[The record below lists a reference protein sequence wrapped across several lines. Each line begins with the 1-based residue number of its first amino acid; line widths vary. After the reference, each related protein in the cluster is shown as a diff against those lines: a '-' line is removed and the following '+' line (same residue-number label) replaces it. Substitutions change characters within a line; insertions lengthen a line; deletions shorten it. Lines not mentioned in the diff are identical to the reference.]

1 MNIMKRNL
9 LFLIMAIFTFS
20 LISCNA
26 QVEKKEVKVITVPEA
41 KTILAEE
48 ANAIILD
55 VRTPEEFQEGHIED
69 AILINFFDEN
79 FEEQV
84 ALLDKNKPV
93 LIYCRSGNR
102 SNKASKILADL
113 GFTEIYDITEGY
125 AGWN

>member
-1 MNIMKRNL
+1 MKRKL
-9 LFLIMAIFTFS
+9 LHLIMAIFTFS

-48 ANAIILD
+48 PNAIILD
-55 VRTPEEFQEGHIED
+55 VRTPEEFQEGHIEN
-69 AILINFFDEN
+69 AILINFFDDN

-102 SNKASKILADL
+102 SNKAGKILADL

-125 AGWN
+125 VGWE

>member
-1 MNIMKRNL
+1 MMKRNL
-9 LFLIMAIFTFS
+9 LFLIMAISTFS

-26 QVEKKEVKVITVPEA
+26 QVETKEVREITVPEA

-48 ANAIILD
+48 PNAIILD
-55 VRTPEEFQEGHIED
+55 VRTPEEFQEGHIEN

-102 SNKASKILADL
+102 SNKAGKILADL
-113 GFTEIYDITEGY
+113 GFTEIYDIIEGY
-125 AGWN
+125 AGWK

>member
-1 MNIMKRNL
+1 MMKRNL

-26 QVEKKEVKVITVPEA
+26 QVETKEVREITVPEA

-48 ANAIILD
+48 PNAIILD
-55 VRTPEEFQEGHIED
+55 VRTPEEFKEGHIEN

-79 FEEQV
+79 FEEQA

-102 SNKASKILADL
+102 SNKAGKILADL

>member
-1 MNIMKRNL
+1 MMKRNL
-9 LFLIMAIFTFS
+9 LFLITAIFTYS

-26 QVEKKEVKVITVPEA
+26 QVETKEVREITVPEA

-48 ANAIILD
+48 PNAIILD
-55 VRTPEEFQEGHIED
+55 VRTPEEFQEGHIEN

-93 LIYCRSGNR
+93 FIYCRSGNR
-102 SNKASKILADL
+102 SNKAGKILADL

-125 AGWN
+125 AGWK

>member
-1 MNIMKRNL
+1 MKRNL